1 MSDVKVVSLSDML
14 QTWLCSIFNTG
25 KTAETE
31 T

>member
-1 MSDVKVVSLSDML
+1 MSDVKVVSSDML
-14 QTWLCSIFNTG
+14 QTLLCSIFNTG